1 MGILTTGFIPDIIN
15 AYGGL
20 RASMRAQI
28 HRNYGEERLL
38 ALVAYGCF
46 AIFLSFLPRLLATN
60 LSASPEQSIAAGII
74 MWFFVVMFFFPLL
87 FYAVAAISHLI
98 ARVFGANGSFFNARH
113 ALFWMLTVLSPV
125 LLVKAMLT
133 SVFIQ
138 IGGTAG
144 ENLLMAL
151 NIILVSA
158 ILRIWGAFLAEVEG
172 FSRTYITSLLIAIT
186 FITLG
191 VVVYLIS

>member
-20 RASMRAQI
+20 RASMRRQI
-28 HRNYGEERLL
+28 DRDYGEERLL

-60 LSASPEQSIAAGII
+60 LSATPEQSIAAGII

-87 FYAVAAISHLI
+87 FYTVAAISHLI
-98 ARVFGANGSFFNARH
+98 ARAFGANGSFSNTRH
-113 ALFWMLTVLSPV
+113 ALFWMLAVLSPV

-138 IGGTAG
+138 IGGAVG
-144 ENLLMAL
+144 EGLLVVL
-151 NIILVSA
+151 NIILALA
-158 ILRIWGAFLAEVEG
+158 ILRIWGAFLAEAEG
-172 FSRTYITSLLIAIT
+172 FSRAYISSTFIAIM
-186 FITLG
+186 FIALG
-191 VVVYLIS
+191 AVVYLIS